1 MVVNGCHY
9 IHGELRC
16 KHTGIQQRPVYSH
29 VEAHRMNPALVGLAC
44 LLAGLVIGLAWGY
57 VGGSHG

>member
-1 MVVNGCHY
+1 M
-9 IHGELRC
+9 
-16 KHTGIQQRPVYSH
+16 S
-29 VEAHRMNPALVGLAC
+29 PALVGLAC